1 MNPSGRFHSLEV
13 SDPSLEWAG
22 LRLVT
27 LKSAHLKGR
36 GDLTLH
42 VPTVAKGCRNV
53 PLVLLLHGI
62 YGSHWGWSL
71 RGAAH
76 ETNER
81 LSRGGSIPPLV
92 LAMPSDGLWGDGSL
106 YLPHHGQDFER
117 WIVEDVPEVTRLVVP
132 EVGSNSP
139 VFIAGLSMGG
149 FAALRLGARF
159 PEVFAGMSGLSSVT
173 DLSQLAALVQEDHSS
188 LDLPASDRSLREA
201 FRSSRNI
208 RPFRFDCGREDFL
221 IEANRE
227 LHRDLTEAGV
237 PHQYEESSGIHDWS
251 YWRTSLEA
259 TLRFFASLS

>member
-1 MNPSGRFHSLEV
+1 MNASGRFHSVEV

-22 LRLVT
+22 LRQVTVKSPHLKARGDVT
-27 LKSAHLKGR
+27 LHI
-36 GDLTLH
+36 
-42 VPTVAKGCRNV
+42 PTAARGCRDV

-62 YGSHWGWSL
+62 YGSHWGWAL

-81 LSRGGSIPPLV
+81 LSRDGSIPPLV

-132 EVGSNSP
+132 EVGSRSS

-173 DLSQLAALVQEDHSS
+173 DLSQLAGLVQEDHASVEI
-188 LDLPASDRSLREA
+188 PASERSLREV
-201 FRSSRNI
+201 FQSSRNV
-208 RPFRFDCGREDFL
+208 RPFRFDCGRDDFL
-221 IEANRE
+221 SEANRG
-227 LHRDLTEAGV
+227 LHRELTEAGV
-237 PHQYEESSGIHDWS
+237 PHLFGESPGSHDWA

-259 TLRFFASLS
+259 TLRFFASHC

>member
-1 MNPSGRFHSLEV
+1 M
-13 SDPSLEWAG
+13 
-22 LRLVT
+22 T
-27 LKSAHLKGR
+27 LKSPHLKGR

-42 VPTVAKGCRNV
+42 VPTAARGCRNV

-62 YGSHWGWSL
+62 YGSHWGWAL

-81 LSRGGSIPPLV
+81 LSREGSIPPMV

-106 YLPHHGQDFER
+106 YLPHQGQDFER
-117 WIVEDVPEVTRLVVP
+117 WIVEDIPEVTRLVVP
-132 EVGSNSP
+132 ESGSGSL

-173 DLSQLAALVQEDHSS
+173 KLSQLAGMVQEDHSS
-188 LDLPASDRSLREA
+188 LGIPGPDWSLKEVFR
-201 FRSSRNI
+201 RSSNL

-227 LHRDLTEAGV
+227 LHRDLMEANV
-237 PHQYEESSGIHDWS
+237 RHRYEESSGTHDWP

-259 TLRFFASLS
+259 TLRFFASLC